1 MIGIVTAEAF
11 DVSDRNLPP
20 VWELMAPRLAAK
32 PTQFKVGIELG
43 PASFIV
49 AVARYVN
56 ALAKAGQRGAALTPL
71 DSNVV
76 RGPIRTM
83 PGCWNR
89 GFAICR

>member
-1 MIGIVTAEAF
+1 VTAEAF

-49 AVARYVN
+49 AVASYVN
-56 ALAKAGQRGAALTPL
+56 ALAKAGQRARPLRRLT
-71 DSNVV
+71 SIVV
-76 RGPIRTM
+76 RGP
-83 PGCWNR
+83 
-89 GFAICR
+89 